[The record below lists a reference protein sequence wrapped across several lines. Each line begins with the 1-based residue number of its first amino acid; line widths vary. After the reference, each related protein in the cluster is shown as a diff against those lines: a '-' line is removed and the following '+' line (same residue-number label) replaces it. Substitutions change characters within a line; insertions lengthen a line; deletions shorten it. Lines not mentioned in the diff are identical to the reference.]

1 MYGNAVDTHMFEGSV
16 YVLSEL
22 NGLLCAGIMKKRP
35 ICVLS
40 QDFQKKKNT
49 KNPLQPSLHDIHL
62 LCF

>member
-1 MYGNAVDTHMFEGSV
+1 MYGSAVDMHMFERSV

-22 NGLLCAGIMKKRP
+22 NGLLCAGRMKKRT

-40 QDFQKKKNT
+40 QDFQKKNT
-49 KNPLQPSLHDIHL
+49 KKPLQPSLHDIHL